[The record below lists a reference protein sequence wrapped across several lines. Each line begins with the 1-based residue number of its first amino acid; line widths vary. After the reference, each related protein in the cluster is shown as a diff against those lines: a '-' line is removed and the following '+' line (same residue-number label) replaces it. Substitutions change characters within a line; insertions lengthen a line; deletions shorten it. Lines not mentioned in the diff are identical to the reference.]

1 MLICAGWLPPY
12 LCTPRRDLSLGTCIR
27 VGLLMPNRALNVFE
41 DASHRGG
48 VLTRKPEGCD
58 VLLRRYTSFIVWP
71 IRVNSAFT
79 SMRALDLI
87 GNGPHKATEFTCQR
101 HHGDIMRFAFA
112 LHMLI
117 ALAQAQLRPPG
128 NIAHG

>member
-27 VGLLMPNRALNVFE
+27 VWLLTPNRALNVFE

-58 VLLRRYTSFIVWP
+58 VLLRRYTSCCWFV
-71 IRVNSAFT
+71 RVNSLFP

-87 GNGPHKATEFTCQR
+87 GDGPHKATEFPCQR
-101 HHGDIMRFAFA
+101 HHRDIMRFAFA
-112 LHMLI
+112 LHVLI
-117 ALAQAQLRPPG
+117 ALAQAQLCPPG